1 MINRLLLS
9 NYLHLA
15 FELSRLKNLT
25 PILCCACLLAV
36 PVVSA
41 QTSAK
46 TSAKTSAQPSAQ
58 PSAHTP
64 PPNGS
69 NSTLDASPIQRY
81 KLSNGMEL
89 IVLPDHRAA
98 TVVHM
103 VWVRVG
109 SIDEVDGTSGVAHAI
124 EHMMFKGTPKVGVGE
139 FSKRVAALGGREN
152 AFTNL
157 DYTGFFQ
164 QIPANR
170 LEAVMRL
177 EADRFEHN
185 SWVDAEFK
193 KEIEVIK
200 EERRM
205 RTDDVPRSILNE
217 QLNAVQFTA
226 SPYRR
231 PVIGWMNDLDSMT
244 ADDVRH
250 FHDTWYKPSN
260 AVVVV
265 VGDVQPLEVKK
276 LAERIYG
283 VIPKGVTPTR
293 KPRVEPEQT
302 GLRRL
307 SVKAPAEQGFLIMSW
322 KVPGYKSDPKSSE
335 HQDALALQMLSAVL
349 DGYSGARLDRTLTQG
364 EHPLADEAGA
374 EYTFSGRGPQVF
386 QLQAVPAAG
395 QNTDQ
400 LEAALKAQI
409 KRIADEGVSASELN
423 RVKAQWIATAVYKRD
438 SLFNQAQEIGSYW
451 IEGLP
456 LDTSDRLISELS
468 SITPAQVQLVA
479 QKYFDDDHLTV
490 GTLVPMPINSEA
502 ARKAANAANAANA
515 LREGMLR

>member
-1 MINRLLLS
+1 MMLRLPFCS
-9 NYLHLA
+9 FFCA
-15 FELSRLKNLT
+15 EQVSKRLKN
-25 PILCCACLLAV
+25 ILILSSTLLIFS
-36 PVVSA
+36 VVSA
-41 QTSAK
+41 QSSQTSVA
-46 TSAKTSAQPSAQ
+46 PSEV
-58 PSAHTP
+58 S
-64 PPNGS
+64 S
-69 NSTLDASPIQRY
+69 ILRY

-89 IVLPDHRAA
+89 VVLPDHRAA

-109 SIDEVDGTSGVAHAI
+109 SMDEVDGTSGVAHAI

-139 FSKRVAALGGREN
+139 FSRKVAALGGREN
-152 AFTNL
+152 AFTNQ

-164 QIPANR
+164 QIPASR

-185 SWVDAEFK
+185 SWADSEFK

-205 RTDDVPRSILNE
+205 RTDDVPRSVLNE
-217 QLNAVQFTA
+217 QVNAVQFTA

-231 PVIGWMNDLDSMT
+231 PVIGWMNDLDAMT

-250 FHDTWYKPSN
+250 FHSTWYKPSN

-265 VGDVQPLEVKK
+265 VGDVEPLAVKK
-276 LAERIYG
+276 MAERIYAH
-283 VIPKGVTPTR
+283 IPKGVVPVR

-322 KVPGYKSDPKSSE
+322 KVPGYKADPASTE

-349 DGYSGARLDRTLTQG
+349 DGYSGARLDRALTQG
-364 EHPLADEAGA
+364 DHPVADEAGA

-386 QLQAVPAAG
+386 QLQAVPASG
-395 QNTDQ
+395 QNMEQ
-400 LEAALKAQI
+400 LEIALKSQI
-409 KRIADEGVSASELN
+409 KRIADEGVSEAELN

-456 LDTSDRLISELS
+456 LDTSDRLIKELS
-468 SITPAQVQLVA
+468 AITPSQVQLIA
-479 QKYFDDDHLTV
+479 KKYFDDDHLTI
-490 GTLVPMPINSEA
+490 GTLVPLPINSDTA
-502 ARKAANAANAANA
+502 KKAANSANAMK
-515 LREGMLR
+515 EGMLR

>member
-1 MINRLLLS
+1 MILRLLLS
-9 NYLHLA
+9 SYLPIQLRA
-15 FELSRLKNLT
+15 LELKRLKS
-25 PILCCACLLAV
+25 LLSVTAFCVVV
-36 PVVSA
+36 PLLHA
-41 QTSAK
+41 QTS
-46 TSAKTSAQPSAQ
+46 SDPAQ
-58 PSAHTP
+58 T
-64 PPNGS
+64 
-69 NSTLDASPIQRY
+69 IQHFT
-81 KLSNGMEL
+81 LSNGMEL
-89 IVLPDHRAA
+89 VVLPDHRAA

-103 VWVRVG
+103 GWVRVG
-109 SIDEVDGTSGVAHAI
+109 AIDEVDGTTGVAHAI
-124 EHMMFKGTPKVGVGE
+124 EHMMFKGTPTVGVGQ
-139 FSKRVAALGGREN
+139 FSKKVAALGGREN
-152 AFTNL
+152 AFTNQ

-164 QIPANR
+164 QIPASR

-185 SWVDAEFK
+185 SWADAEFK

-217 QLNAVQFTA
+217 QVNAVQFTA

-244 ADDVRH
+244 ADDVRN
-250 FHDTWYKPSN
+250 FHKTWYKASN

-265 VGDVQPLEVKK
+265 VGDVEPLAVKK
-276 LAERIYG
+276 MAERIYS
-283 VIPKGVTPTR
+283 VIPKGTVPLR

-307 SVKAPAEQGFLIMSW
+307 SVKAPAEQAFLIMSW
-322 KVPGYKSDPKSSE
+322 KVPGYKADPASSDHS
-335 HQDALALQMLSAVL
+335 DALALQMLSAVL
-349 DGYSGARLDRTLTQG
+349 DGYSGARLDRALTQG

-395 QNTDQ
+395 QSTDQ
-400 LEAALKAQI
+400 LETALKAQI
-409 KRIADEGVSASELN
+409 KRIADEGVSEAELN
-423 RVKAQWIATAVYKRD
+423 RVKAQWIAAAVYKRD

-456 LDTSDRLISELS
+456 LDTNDRLIKELS
-468 SITPAQVQLVA
+468 SITPKQVQSVA
-479 QKYFDDDHLTV
+479 KKYFDDDHLTV
-490 GTLVPMPINSEA
+490 GTLVPLPVNSEA
-502 ARKAANAANAANA
+502 AKKAANAAKANA
-515 LREGMLR
+515 MKEGVLR

>member
-1 MINRLLLS
+1 MNFRRPFCSYLPFERVSKTLRILLL
-9 NYLHLA
+9 LCAALLLPITHA
-15 FELSRLKNLT
+15 QTQMEGT
-25 PILCCACLLAV
+25 PIY
-36 PVVSA
+36 
-41 QTSAK
+41 
-46 TSAKTSAQPSAQ
+46 
-58 PSAHTP
+58 
-64 PPNGS
+64 
-69 NSTLDASPIQRY
+69 RY
-81 KLSNGMEL
+81 KLANGMEL

-152 AFTNL
+152 AFTNQ
-157 DYTGFFQ
+157 DFTGFFQ
-164 QIPANR
+164 QIPASR

-205 RTDDVPRSILNE
+205 RTDDVPRSLLNE
-217 QLNAVQFTA
+217 QVNAVQFTA

-231 PVIGWMNDLDSMT
+231 PVIGWMNDLDAMT

-250 FHDTWYKPSN
+250 FHSTWYKPNN
-260 AVVVV
+260 AAVVV
-265 VGDVQPLEVKK
+265 VGDVEPLAVKK
-276 LAERIYG
+276 LAERIYA
-283 VIPKGVTPTR
+283 VIPSAKLPIR
-293 KPRVEPEQT
+293 KPRLEPEQT

-307 SVKAPAEQGFLIMSW
+307 SVKAPAEQAFLIMSW
-322 KVPGYKSDPKSSE
+322 KVPGYKADPSSAE

-349 DGYSGARLDRTLTQG
+349 DGYSGARLDKNLTQG
-364 EHPLADEAGA
+364 EHPLANEAGA

-395 QNTDQ
+395 QNMDQ
-400 LEAALKAQI
+400 LESALKAQI
-409 KRIADEGVSASELN
+409 KLIADQGVSEAELR
-423 RVKAQWIATAVYKRD
+423 RVKAQWIAAAVYKRD

-451 IEGLP
+451 IEELP
-456 LDTSDRLISELS
+456 LDTNDRLIKELS
-468 SITPAQVQLVA
+468 SITPEQVQRVA
-479 QKYFDDDHLTV
+479 KTYFNDDHLTI
-490 GTLVPMPINSEA
+490 GTLVPLPMNSDA
-502 ARKAANAANAANA
+502 AKKAANAANALKEGL
-515 LREGMLR
+515 LR